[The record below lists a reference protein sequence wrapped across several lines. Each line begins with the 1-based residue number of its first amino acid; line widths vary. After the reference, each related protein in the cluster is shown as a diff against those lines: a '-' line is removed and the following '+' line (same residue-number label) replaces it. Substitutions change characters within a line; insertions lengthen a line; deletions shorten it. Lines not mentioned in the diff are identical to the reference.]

1 MATQTTNYN
10 LTKPAGDDLAQISVL
25 NGNFDIIDGQMKANA
40 DAAAAAQQTADGKQ
54 DPITVDDVPTYGSTN
69 PVQSGGVYQALSG
82 KQDELTA
89 GANINID
96 GNNEI
101 SSSHYD
107 VATLADTTSAAT
119 IGSGSQIT
127 MVDSVTR
134 DSEGHVTKINTK
146 TATFPTI
153 DSALDDT
160 STHLVQNGVVSAAI
174 RDLQQ
179 LTGFDTDDVVGVCID
194 FENKTFTRL
203 ANAVGLSAGDDFD
216 QFTPFGGR
224 RRCNLSDAG
233 AVNKYYGDTGYAE
246 DGSQGQVMVW
256 QPKFYYKVVPLKMVK
271 NTDTTGAKGYK
282 LRKANYFISGSP
294 HVGFKLHPAFV
305 KPDGTERDGYFI
317 GAYEACIYDVSAS
330 AYIMDDSQVMD
341 NANDKLSSIAGNRPV
356 SGLTQDFT
364 RVKAEQMAQNRGSKW
379 HGMYTQ
385 IAMAEF
391 LLMFVE
397 GAGNLQT
404 VFGKGIVDLA
414 SGSGNEGGATG
425 STASFGNKSGEA
437 ESTTCY
443 PGGTATTYNVSGKR
457 SISYRGVENP
467 WGNLWKFVYGINIWG
482 NGTMGGGEPYVC
494 DNPANFAESQNSGNY
509 VGAGFTVANADG
521 YIKAFAYP
529 DSGKEAFDWMLMPN
543 EVGGGADSNLPIG
556 DYFYKT
562 ANLNGYRI
570 ARLGAYWGDGLMAG
584 LYWYLNNGVGNRYRH
599 VSARLVF
606 AD

>member
-25 NGNFDIIDGQMKANA
+25 NGNFDIIDGQMKSNN
-40 DAAAAAQQTADGKQ
+40 DLAAEAKQIAQSKQ

-69 PVQSGGVYQALSG
+69 PVQSGGVYTALDG

-89 GANINID
+89 GDNITID

-107 VATLADTTSAAT
+107 VATLADTTSAVT

-134 DSEGHVTKINTK
+134 DAEGHVTKINTK

-153 DSALDDT
+153 DTALDDT
-160 STHLVQNGVVSAAI
+160 STHLVQNGVVSSAI

-233 AVNKYYGDTGYAE
+233 SVNKYYGDTGYAE

-271 NTDTTGAKGYK
+271 NTDTAGAKGYK

-294 HVGFKLHPAFV
+294 HVGFKLHPAFI

-404 VFGKGIVDLA
+404 VFGQGVTGITDNSSYNCA
-414 SGSGNEGGATG
+414 SHTG
-425 STASFGNKSGEA
+425 STAGFGNKSGVA
-437 ESTTCY
+437 SSTTDY
-443 PGGTATTYNVSGKR
+443 AGTAQTAANKVAF
-457 SISYRGVENP
+457 SYRGCENE
-467 WGNLWKFVYGINIWG
+467 WGNIWKFVYGMNIWG

-529 DSGKEAFDWMLMPN
+529 DSGKEVFDWMLMPN

-570 ARLGAYWGDGLMAG
+570 ALLGAGWTYGLGAG
-584 LYWYLNNGVGNRYRH
+584 LYWSLGTGVGGRARYI
-599 VSARLVF
+599 SARLVF

>member
-25 NGNFDIIDGQMKANA
+25 NGNFDIIDGQMKSNN
-40 DAAAAAQQTADGKQ
+40 DLAAEAKQIAQGKQ

-69 PVQSGGVYQALSG
+69 PVQSGGVYTALSG

-89 GANINID
+89 GDNITID

-101 SSSHYD
+101 SSSHYN
-107 VATLADTTSAAT
+107 VATLADTASAVT

-134 DSEGHVTKINTK
+134 DAEGHVTKINTK
-146 TATFPTI
+146 MATFPTI
-153 DSALDDT
+153 DTALDDT
-160 STHLVQNGVVSAAI
+160 STHLVQNGVVSSAI

-233 AVNKYYGDTGYAE
+233 SVNKYYGDTGYAE

-294 HVGFKLHPAFV
+294 HVGFKLHPAFI

-330 AYIMDDSQVMD
+330 TYIMDDSQVMD

-404 VFGKGIVDLA
+404 VFGQGVTGITDNSSYSCA
-414 SGSGNEGGATG
+414 SYTG
-425 STASFGNKSGEA
+425 STAGFGNKSGVA
-437 ESTTCY
+437 SSTNDYT
-443 PGGTATTYNVSGKR
+443 GAAQTAANKVAF
-457 SISYRGVENP
+457 SYRGCENE
-467 WGNLWKFVYGINIWG
+467 WGNIWKFVYGMNIWG

-521 YIKAFAYP
+521 WIKAFAYP

-570 ARLGAYWGDGLMAG
+570 ARLGTRWDSGLGAG
-584 LYWYLNNGVGNRYRH
+584 LFWALNDGVGVRSRYI
-599 VSARLVF
+599 SARLVF

>member
-25 NGNFDIIDGQMKANA
+25 NGNFDIIDGQMKQNA
-40 DAAAAAQQTADGKQ
+40 DKAQEAYDKADGKQ

-153 DSALDDT
+153 DTALDDT

-233 AVNKYYGDTGYAE
+233 SVNKYYGDTGYAE

-330 AYIMDDSQVMD
+330 TYIMDDSQVMD

-404 VFGKGIVDLA
+404 VFGQGVTGITDNSSYNCA
-414 SGSGNEGGATG
+414 SHTG
-425 STASFGNKSGEA
+425 STAGFGNKSGVA
-437 ESTTCY
+437 SSTNDYT
-443 PGGTATTYNVSGKR
+443 GTAQTAANKVAF
-457 SISYRGVENP
+457 SYRGVENEY
-467 WGNLWKFVYGINIWG
+467 GNIWKFVYGMNIWG

-570 ARLGAYWGDGLMAG
+570 ALLGASWTGGLSAG
-584 LYWYLNNGVGNRYRH
+584 LCWRLPYGVGTRARYI
-599 VSARLVF
+599 SARLVF

>member
-25 NGNFDIIDGQMKANA
+25 NGNFDIIDGQMKQNA
-40 DAAAAAQQTADGKQ
+40 DKAQEAYDKADGKQ

-153 DSALDDT
+153 DTALDDT

-203 ANAVGLSAGDDFD
+203 ANAVGFSAGDDFD

-233 AVNKYYGDTGYAE
+233 SVNKYYGDTGYAE

-330 AYIMDDSQVMD
+330 TYIMDDSQVMD

-397 GAGNLQT
+397 GAGNLQS
-404 VFGKGIVDLA
+404 VFGQGVTGITDNSSYNCA
-414 SGSGNEGGATG
+414 SYTG
-425 STASFGNKSGEA
+425 STAGFGNKSGVA
-437 ESTTCY
+437 SSTNDYT
-443 PGGTATTYNVSGKR
+443 GTAQTAANKVAF
-457 SISYRGVENP
+457 SYRGVENEY
-467 WGNLWKFVYGINIWG
+467 GNIWKFVYGMNIWG

-570 ARLGAYWGDGLMAG
+570 ALLGASWTNGLAAG
-584 LYWYLNNGVGNRYRH
+584 LSWRLHYGVGSRARYI
-599 VSARLVF
+599 SARLVF

>member
-25 NGNFDIIDGQMKANA
+25 NGNFDIIDGQMKSNN
-40 DAAAAAQQTADGKQ
+40 DLAAEAKQIAQSKQ

-69 PVQSGGVYQALSG
+69 PVQSGGVYTALDG

-89 GANINID
+89 GDNITID

-107 VATLADTTSAAT
+107 VATLADTTSAVT

-134 DSEGHVTKINTK
+134 DAEGHVTKINTK

-153 DSALDDT
+153 DTALDDT
-160 STHLVQNGVVSAAI
+160 STHLVQNGVVSSAI

-233 AVNKYYGDTGYAE
+233 SVNKYYGDTGYAE

-271 NTDTTGAKGYK
+271 NTDTAGAKGYK

-294 HVGFKLHPAFV
+294 HVGFKLHPAFI

-404 VFGKGIVDLA
+404 VFGQGVTGITDNSSYNCA
-414 SGSGNEGGATG
+414 SHTG
-425 STASFGNKSGEA
+425 STAGFGNKSGVA
-437 ESTTCY
+437 SSTTDY
-443 PGGTATTYNVSGKR
+443 AGTAQTAANKVAF
-457 SISYRGVENP
+457 SYRGCENE
-467 WGNLWKFVYGINIWG
+467 WGNIWKFVYGMNIWG

-529 DSGKEAFDWMLMPN
+529 DSGKEVFDWMLMPN

-570 ARLGAYWGDGLMAG
+570 ALLGATWTVGLKAG
-584 LYWYLNNGVGNRYRH
+584 LSWPLHTGVGGRGRI

>member
-25 NGNFDIIDGQMKANA
+25 NWNFDIIDGQMKQNA
-40 DAAAAAQQTADGKQ
+40 DKAQQAYDKADGKQ
-54 DPITVDDVPTYGSTN
+54 DPITVDDVPTSGSTN
-69 PVQSGGVYQALSG
+69 PVQSGGVYQALEG
-82 KQDELTA
+82 KQATLTA

-107 VATLADTTSAAT
+107 VATLADTASAAT

-134 DSEGHVTKINTK
+134 DAEGHVTKINTK

-179 LTGFDTDDVVGVCID
+179 LTGFDTYDVVGVCID

-271 NTDTTGAKGYK
+271 NIDTTGAKGYK

-294 HVGFKLHPAFV
+294 HVGFKLHPAFI

-330 AYIMDDSQVMD
+330 TYIMDDSQVMD

-404 VFGKGIVDLA
+404 VFGQGVTGITDNSSYNCA
-414 SGSGNEGGATG
+414 SHTG
-425 STASFGNKSGEA
+425 STAGFGNKSGVA
-437 ESTTCY
+437 SSTNDY
-443 PGGTATTYNVSGKR
+443 AGTAQTVANKVAF
-457 SISYRGVENP
+457 SYRGVENEY
-467 WGNLWKFVYGINIWG
+467 GNIWKFVYGMNIWG

-521 YIKAFAYP
+521 WIKAFAYP

-543 EVGGGADSNLPIG
+543 EVGGGADSNFPIG

-570 ARLGAYWGDGLMAG
+570 ALLGTAWNNGLWAG
-584 LYWYLNNGVGNRYRH
+584 LYWALNSGVGARART

>member
-25 NGNFDIIDGQMKANA
+25 NGNFDIIDGQMKQNA
-40 DAAAAAQQTADGKQ
+40 DKAQQAYDKADGKQ
-54 DPITVDDVPTYGSTN
+54 DPITVDDVPTSGSTN
-69 PVQSGGVYQALSG
+69 PVQSGGVYQALEG

-89 GANINID
+89 GTNITID

-101 SSSHYD
+101 SSQHYD
-107 VATLADTTSAAT
+107 VATLADTASAVT
-119 IGSGSQIT
+119 IGSGSQVT

-134 DSEGHVTKINTK
+134 DAEGHVTKINTK

-174 RDLQQ
+174 RDLRQ

-294 HVGFKLHPAFV
+294 HVGFKLHPAFI

-330 AYIMDDSQVMD
+330 TYIMDDSQVMD

-404 VFGKGIVDLA
+404 VFGQGVTGITDNSSYNCA
-414 SGSGNEGGATG
+414 SHTG
-425 STASFGNKSGEA
+425 STAGFGNKSGVA
-437 ESTTCY
+437 SSTNDYT
-443 PGGTATTYNVSGKR
+443 GTAQTAANKVAF
-457 SISYRGVENP
+457 SYRGCENE
-467 WGNLWKFVYGINIWG
+467 WGNIWKFVYGMNIWG

-521 YIKAFAYP
+521 WIKAFAYP

-570 ARLGAYWGDGLMAG
+570 ALLGACWTDGLRAG
-584 LYWYLNNGVGNRYRH
+584 LSWGLDVGVGRRYRSL
-599 VSARLVF
+599 SARLVF

>member
-25 NGNFDIIDGQMKANA
+25 NGNFDIIDGQMKSNN
-40 DAAAAAQQTADGKQ
+40 DLAAEAKQIAQSKQ

-69 PVQSGGVYQALSG
+69 PVQSGGVYTALGG
-82 KQDELTA
+82 KQDKLTA
-89 GANINID
+89 GSNITID

-101 SSSHYD
+101 SSSHYN
-107 VATLADTTSAAT
+107 VATLADTASAAT

-134 DSEGHVTKINTK
+134 DAEGHVTKINTK

-153 DSALDDT
+153 DTALDDT
-160 STHLVQNGVVSAAI
+160 STHLVQNGVVSSAI

-233 AVNKYYGDTGYAE
+233 SVNKYCGDTGYAE

-294 HVGFKLHPAFV
+294 HVGFKLHPAFI

-330 AYIMDDSQVMD
+330 TYIMDDSQVMD
-341 NANDKLSSIAGNRPV
+341 NVNDKLSSIAGNRPV
-356 SGLTQDFT
+356 SGLSQDFT

-404 VFGKGIVDLA
+404 VFGQGVTGITDNSSYNCA
-414 SGSGNEGGATG
+414 SHTG
-425 STASFGNKSGEA
+425 STAGFGNKSGVA
-437 ESTTCY
+437 SSTNDYT
-443 PGGTATTYNVSGKR
+443 GTAQTAANKVAF
-457 SISYRGVENP
+457 SYRGCENE
-467 WGNLWKFVYGINIWG
+467 WGNIWKFVYGMNIWG

-521 YIKAFAYP
+521 WINAFAYP
-529 DSGKEAFDWMLMPN
+529 DSGKEEFDWMLMPN
-543 EVGGGADSNLPIG
+543 EVGSGADSNLPIG
-556 DYFYKT
+556 DYLYKT

-570 ARLGAYWGDGLMAG
+570 ARLGANWNNGLMAG
-584 LYWYLNNGVGNRYRH
+584 LCWNLNSGVGSRGRH
-599 VSARLVF
+599 LSARLVF

>member
-25 NGNFDIIDGQMKANA
+25 NGNFDTIDSQMKANHDLA
-40 DAAAAAQQTADGKQ
+40 DEAKRTADGKQ

-101 SSSHYD
+101 SASHYD
-107 VATLADTTSAAT
+107 VQTLADTTSTAT
-119 IGSGSQIT
+119 AGSASQIT

-134 DSEGHVTKINTK
+134 DIEGHVTKINTK
-146 TATFPTI
+146 TVTFPTI

-160 STHLVQNGVVSAAI
+160 SNNLVQNGVVSAAI

-224 RRCNLSDAG
+224 KRCILDDSGN
-233 AVNKYYGDTGYAE
+233 VVKYYGDTGYVE
-246 DGSQGQVMVW
+246 DGSIGQVMVE
-256 QPKFYYKVVPLKMVK
+256 QPKFYYKVVPLKLDK
-271 NTDTTGAKGYK
+271 NTTSSGSKGYK
-282 LRKANYFISGSP
+282 IRKANYFISATP
-294 HVGFKLHPAFV
+294 HVGFKVHPAFV
-305 KPDGTERDGYFI
+305 RPDGTERDAYYI
-317 GAYEACIYDVSAS
+317 GAFEACLYDVSAS
-330 AYIMDDSQVMD
+330 AYIADDAQVAD
-341 NANDKLSSIAGNRPV
+341 FSNDKLSSIADVRPI
-356 SGLTQDFT
+356 SGLSQNLT
-364 RVKAEQMAQNRGSKW
+364 RPNVELLAQHRGSGW

-404 VFGKGIVDLA
+404 VFGKGVTDLA

-437 ESTTCY
+437 ASTTCY

-509 VGAGFTVANADG
+509 VGAGFTVTNAGG
-521 YIKAFAYP
+521 YINALAYP
-529 DSGKEAFDWMLMPN
+529 ESGKEAFDWMLMPN
-543 EVGGGADSNLPIG
+543 EVGNGADSNLPIG
-556 DYFYKT
+556 DYAYVT

-570 ARLGAYWGDGLMAG
+570 ALLGASWAYGLQAG
-584 LYWYLNNGVGNRYRH
+584 LFWALYSGVGSRTRDI
-599 VSARLVF
+599 SARLVF

>member
-1 MATQTTNYN
+1 MATQTTNYD

-25 NGNFDIIDGQMKANA
+25 NGNFDIIDGQMKANHDLA
-40 DAAAAAQQTADGKQ
+40 DEAKRTAEGKQ

-69 PVQSGGVYQALSG
+69 PVQSGGVYTALSG

-89 GANINID
+89 GANISID

-119 IGSGSQIT
+119 IGSGSQVT

-134 DSEGHVTKINTK
+134 DDEGHVKKINLK

-271 NTDTTGAKGYK
+271 NTDTAGAKGYK

-294 HVGFKLHPAFV
+294 HVGFKLHPAFI

-330 AYIMDDSQVMD
+330 TYIMDDSQVMG
-341 NANDKLSSIAGNRPV
+341 NANDKLSSIAGNRPI
-356 SGLTQDFT
+356 SGLSQDFT

-404 VFGKGIVDLA
+404 VFGQGVTGITDNSSYNCA
-414 SGSGNEGGATG
+414 SYTG
-425 STASFGNKSGEA
+425 STAGFGNKSGVA
-437 ESTTCY
+437 ASTNDY
-443 PGGTATTYNVSGKR
+443 AGTAQTAANKVAF
-457 SISYRGVENP
+457 SYRGVENEY
-467 WGNLWKFVYGINIWG
+467 GNIWKFVYGVNIWG

-509 VGAGFTVANADG
+509 VGAGFTVTNANG
-521 YIKAFAYP
+521 YINALAYP
-529 DSGKEAFDWMLMPN
+529 ESGKEAFDWMLMPN

-556 DYFYKT
+556 DYAYVT

-570 ARLGAYWGDGLMAG
+570 ALLGAAWDSGLRAG
-584 LYWYLNNGVGNRYRH
+584 LYWNLNHGVGYRRRDI
-599 VSARLVF
+599 SARLVF

>member
-1 MATQTTNYN
+1 MATQTTNYH

-25 NGNFDIIDGQMKANA
+25 NGNFDAIDAQMKANE

-54 DPITVDDVPTYGSTN
+54 DPITFDDTPTYGSTN
-69 PVQSGGVYQALSG
+69 AVTSGGVYQAVG
-82 KQDELTA
+82 TKQNTLTA
-89 GANINID
+89 GANINITND
-96 GNNEI
+96 EI

-107 VATLADTTSAAT
+107 VATLADTTTSGTVGSAT
-119 IGSGSQIT
+119 QVEV
-127 MVDSVTR
+127 VDSVTR
-134 DSEGHVTKINTK
+134 DSEGHVTKINKK
-146 TATFPTI
+146 TWTMPTI
-153 DSALDDT
+153 DTALNPA
-160 STHLVQNGVVSAAI
+160 STNLVQNGVVSAAI

-404 VFGKGIVDLA
+404 VFGQGVTGITDNSSYNCA
-414 SGSGNEGGATG
+414 SYTG
-425 STASFGNKSGEA
+425 STAGFGNKSGVA
-437 ESTTCY
+437 SSTNDYT
-443 PGGTATTYNVSGKR
+443 GTAQTAANKVAF
-457 SISYRGVENP
+457 SYRGVENEY
-467 WGNLWKFVYGINIWG
+467 GNIWKFVYGMNIWG

-570 ARLGAYWGDGLMAG
+570 ALLGSNWSYGLVAG
-584 LYWYLNNGVGNRYRH
+584 LYWNLGYGVGARSRYI
-599 VSARLVF
+599 SARLVF

>member
-25 NGNFDIIDGQMKANA
+25 NGNFDIIDGQMKANNDLA
-40 DAAAAAQQTADGKQ
+40 DEAKRTADGKQ
-54 DPITVDDVPTYGSTN
+54 DPITVDDVPTSGSTN
-69 PVQSGGVYQALSG
+69 PVQSGGVYQALEG

-89 GANINID
+89 GDNVTIE
-96 GNNEI
+96 NNEI
-101 SSSHYD
+101 SSQHYD
-107 VATLADTTSAAT
+107 VATLADTASAVT
-119 IGSGSQIT
+119 IGSGSQVT

-134 DSEGHVTKINTK
+134 DAEGHVTKINTK
-146 TATFPTI
+146 MATFPTI
-153 DSALDDT
+153 DTALDDT

-174 RDLQQ
+174 RDLRQ

-216 QFTPFGGR
+216 QFAPFGGR

-233 AVNKYYGDTGYAE
+233 SVNKYYGDTGYAE

-271 NTDTTGAKGYK
+271 NTDTEGAKGYK
-282 LRKANYFISGSP
+282 LRKANYFISGSS

-330 AYIMDDSQVMD
+330 TYIMDDSQVMD

-356 SGLTQDFT
+356 SGLSQDFT

-385 IAMAEF
+385 ITMAEF

-404 VFGKGIVDLA
+404 VFGQGVTGITDNSSYNCA
-414 SGSGNEGGATG
+414 SHTG
-425 STASFGNKSGEA
+425 STAGFGNKSGVA
-437 ESTTCY
+437 SSTNDYT
-443 PGGTATTYNVSGKR
+443 GTAQTAANKVAF
-457 SISYRGVENP
+457 SYRGCENE
-467 WGNLWKFVYGINIWG
+467 WGNIWKFVYGMNIWG

-570 ARLGAYWGDGLMAG
+570 ARLGALWADGLLAG
-584 LYWYLNNGVGNRYRH
+584 LYLHLTAGVGLRTRAI
-599 VSARLVF
+599 SARLVF

>member
-25 NGNFDIIDGQMKANA
+25 NGNFDIIDGQMKSNN
-40 DAAAAAQQTADGKQ
+40 DLAAEAKQIAQGKQ

-69 PVQSGGVYQALSG
+69 PVQSGGVYTALSG

-89 GANINID
+89 GDNITID

-101 SSSHYD
+101 SSSHYN
-107 VATLADTTSAAT
+107 VATLADTASAVT

-153 DSALDDT
+153 DTALDDT
-160 STHLVQNGVVSAAI
+160 STHLVQNGVVSSAI

-233 AVNKYYGDTGYAE
+233 SVNKYYGDTGYAE

-271 NTDTTGAKGYK
+271 NADTTGAKGYK

-294 HVGFKLHPAFV
+294 HVGFKLHPAFI

-330 AYIMDDSQVMD
+330 TYIMDDSQVMD

-404 VFGKGIVDLA
+404 VFGQGVTGITDNSSYSCA
-414 SGSGNEGGATG
+414 SYTG
-425 STASFGNKSGEA
+425 STAGFGNKSGVA
-437 ESTTCY
+437 SSTNDYT
-443 PGGTATTYNVSGKR
+443 GAAQTAANKVAF
-457 SISYRGVENP
+457 SYRGCENE
-467 WGNLWKFVYGINIWG
+467 WGNIWKFVYGMNIWG

-521 YIKAFAYP
+521 WIKAFAYP

-570 ARLGAYWGDGLMAG
+570 AQLGGGWTAGVSCGLCWA
-584 LYWYLNNGVGNRYRH
+584 LTDGVGIRSRT

>member
-1 MATQTTNYN
+1 MATQTTNYD

-25 NGNFDIIDGQMKANA
+25 NANFDIIDGQMKSNN
-40 DAAAAAQQTADGKQ
+40 DLAAEAKQIAQSKQ

-69 PVQSGGVYQALSG
+69 PVQSGGVYTALGG

-89 GANINID
+89 GTNITID

-107 VATLADTTSAAT
+107 VATLADTASAVT

-134 DSEGHVTKINTK
+134 DTEGHVTKINTK

-153 DSALDDT
+153 DTALDDT
-160 STHLVQNGVVSAAI
+160 STHLVQNGVVSSAI

-233 AVNKYYGDTGYAE
+233 SVNKYYGDAGYAE

-294 HVGFKLHPAFV
+294 HVGFKLHPAFI

-330 AYIMDDSQVMD
+330 TYIMDDSQVMD

-356 SGLTQDFT
+356 SGLSQDFT

-404 VFGKGIVDLA
+404 VFGQGVTGITDNSSYNCA
-414 SGSGNEGGATG
+414 SHTG
-425 STASFGNKSGEA
+425 SMAGFGNKSGVA
-437 ESTTCY
+437 SSTNDY
-443 PGGTATTYNVSGKR
+443 AGNAQTAANKVAF
-457 SISYRGVENP
+457 SYRGCENE
-467 WGNLWKFVYGINIWG
+467 WGNIWKFVYGMNIWG

-521 YIKAFAYP
+521 WINAFAYP

-556 DYFYKT
+556 DYLYKT

-570 ARLGAYWGDGLMAG
+570 ALLGARWDDGLRAG
-584 LYWYLNNGVGNRYRH
+584 LCWYLATGVGGRARN

>member
-153 DSALDDT
+153 DLALDDT

-203 ANAVGLSAGDDFD
+203 ANAVGFSAGDDFD

-294 HVGFKLHPAFV
+294 HVGFKLHPAFI

-330 AYIMDDSQVMD
+330 TYIMDDSQVMD

-356 SGLTQDFT
+356 SGLSQDFT

-397 GAGNLQT
+397 GAGNLQS
-404 VFGKGIVDLA
+404 VFGQGVTGITDNSSYNCA
-414 SGSGNEGGATG
+414 SYTG
-425 STASFGNKSGEA
+425 STAGFGNKSGVA
-437 ESTTCY
+437 SSTNDYT
-443 PGGTATTYNVSGKR
+443 GTAQTAANKVAF
-457 SISYRGVENP
+457 SYRGVENEY
-467 WGNLWKFVYGINIWG
+467 GNIWKFVYGMNIWG

-521 YIKAFAYP
+521 WIKAFAYP

-570 ARLGAYWGDGLMAG
+570 ARLGAHWAYGLGAG
-584 LYWYLNNGVGNRYRH
+584 LCWALGNGVGDRYR
-599 VSARLVF
+599 VISARLVF

>member
-107 VATLADTTSAAT
+107 VATLADTASAAT

-153 DSALDDT
+153 DTALDDT

-233 AVNKYYGDTGYAE
+233 AVNKYYGDTGYVE

-256 QPKFYYKVVPLKMVK
+256 QPKFYYKVVPLKLDK
-271 NTDTTGAKGYK
+271 NTTSSGSKGYK
-282 LRKANYFISGSP
+282 IRKANYFISATP
-294 HVGFKLHPAFV
+294 HVGFKVHPAFV
-305 KPDGTERDGYFI
+305 RPDGTERDAYYI
-317 GAYEACIYDVSAS
+317 GAFEACLYDVSAS
-330 AYIMDDSQVMD
+330 AYIYDDAQVAD
-341 NANDKLSSIAGNRPV
+341 FANDKLSSIADVRPI
-356 SGLTQDFT
+356 SGLSQNLT
-364 RVKAEQMAQNRGSKW
+364 RPNVELLAQHRGTNW

-397 GAGNLQT
+397 GAGNLQNI
-404 VFGKGIVDLA
+404 FGLGVTSQPDNSA
-414 SGSGNEGGATG
+414 YNCAAYTG
-425 STASFGNKSGEA
+425 STTGNASMQATSTKDYQGNA
-437 ESTTCY
+437 Q
-443 PGGTATTYNVSGKR
+443 TANDR
-457 SISYRGVENP
+457 RAFSYRGCENEY
-467 WGNLWKFVYGINIWG
+467 GNIWKFVYGINLWG
-482 NGTMGGGEPYVC
+482 NGTMDGGEPYVC
-494 DNPANFAESQNSGNY
+494 LNPANFAESQNSGNY
-509 VGAGFTVANADG
+509 KGVGFTVANVGG
-521 YIKAFAYP
+521 YINAFAYG
-529 DSGKEAFDWMLMPN
+529 DEEFDWMLMPN
-543 EVGGGADSNLPIG
+543 EVGSGADSNLPIG
-556 DYFYKT
+556 DYLYLT

-570 ARLGAYWGDGLMAG
+570 ALLGADWSDGVRAG
-584 LYWYLNNGVGNRYRH
+584 LYWYLSNSVGARARNL
-599 VSARLVF
+599 SARLVF
-606 AD
+606 SE

>member
-1 MATQTTNYN
+1 MATQTTNYH

-25 NGNFDIIDGQMKANA
+25 NGNFDAIDAQMKANE

-54 DPITVDDVPTYGSTN
+54 DPITFDDTPTYGSTN
-69 PVQSGGVYQALSG
+69 AVTSGGVYQAVG
-82 KQDELTA
+82 TKQNTLTA
-89 GANINID
+89 GANINITND
-96 GNNEI
+96 EI

-107 VATLADTTSAAT
+107 VATLADTTTSGTVGSAT
-119 IGSGSQIT
+119 QVEV
-127 MVDSVTR
+127 VDSVTR
-134 DSEGHVTKINTK
+134 DSEGHVTKINKK
-146 TATFPTI
+146 TWTMPTI
-153 DSALDDT
+153 DTALNPA
-160 STHLVQNGVVSAAI
+160 STNLVQNGVVSAAI

-404 VFGKGIVDLA
+404 VFGQGVTGITDNSSYNCA
-414 SGSGNEGGATG
+414 SYTG
-425 STASFGNKSGEA
+425 STAGFGNKSGVA
-437 ESTTCY
+437 SSTNDYT
-443 PGGTATTYNVSGKR
+443 GTAQTAANKVAF
-457 SISYRGVENP
+457 SYRGVENEY
-467 WGNLWKFVYGINIWG
+467 GNIWKFVYGMNIWG

-570 ARLGAYWGDGLMAG
+570 APLGAYWGAG
-584 LYWYLNNGVGNRYRH
+584 LRAGLCWGLNGGVGYRGR
-599 VSARLVF
+599 VISARLVF

>member
-1 MATQTTNYN
+1 MATQTTNYD

-25 NGNFDIIDGQMKANA
+25 NANFDIIDGQMKANA
-40 DAAAAAQQTADGKQ
+40 DKAQQAYDKADGKQ
-54 DPITVDDVPTYGSTN
+54 DPITVDDVPTSGSTN
-69 PVQSGGVYQALSG
+69 PVQSGGVYTALEG
-82 KQDELTA
+82 KQDKLTA
-89 GANINID
+89 GSNIAID

-107 VATLADTTSAAT
+107 VATLADTASAAT

-134 DSEGHVTKINTK
+134 DAEGHVTKINTK

-153 DSALDDT
+153 DTELDDT
-160 STHLVQNGVVSAAI
+160 STHLVQNGVVSSAI

-233 AVNKYYGDTGYAE
+233 SVNKYYGDTGYAE

-356 SGLTQDFT
+356 SGLSQDFT

-397 GAGNLQT
+397 GAGNLQS
-404 VFGKGIVDLA
+404 VFGKGVTDLA

-437 ESTTCY
+437 ASTTCY
-443 PGGTATTYNVSGKR
+443 PGGTATSYSVSGKR

-467 WGNLWKFVYGINIWG
+467 WGNLWKFVYGVNIWG
-482 NGTMGGGEPYVC
+482 DGTMGGGEPYVC

-509 VGAGFTVANADG
+509 VGAGFTVTNAGG

-529 DSGKEAFDWMLMPN
+529 DSGKEAFDWMLMAN

-556 DYFYKT
+556 DYAYVT

-570 ARLGAYWGDGLMAG
+570 ALLGGTWNGGMGCGLC
-584 LYWYLNNGVGNRYRH
+584 WYLPYGVGFRGRN